1 MKEMGNMSKK
11 SYVWAG
17 QPEGR
22 CILKQNQPSNSATE
36 TESWPIDMGVM
47 GNFFRGI
54 QSLEYPRT
62 RVRCPSTC
70 IQRQARGQGAHGAP
84 RGTER
89 HPESPSP
96 ITVFLEHH
104 HFNLGCH
111 LMTLKMRCLE
121 SWWWQWQW
129 WWHRSSRHQTLRC
142 RDGLAMTPVPS
153 TSPALESINM
163 LYIYTGKYINRAL
176 FLFASWKDEGSLTF
190 SFCALPVCL
199 VNVDI
204 PVSKLNC
211 KHPVFKKNV

>member
-84 RGTER
+84 QGTER
-89 HPESPSP
+89 HPVSPSP

-142 RDGLAMTPVPS
+142 RDDLARIPAPS
-153 TSPALESINM
+153 TSLALISENI
-163 LYIYTGKYINRAL
+163 LQIYTVNIYICKCMIYQL
-176 FLFASWKDEGSLTF
+176 CSFLVCILKRWRTTHIFLLCAS
-190 SFCALPVCL
+190 
-199 VNVDI
+199 
-204 PVSKLNC
+204 SKSRQYR
-211 KHPVFKKNV
+211 HPCVKT